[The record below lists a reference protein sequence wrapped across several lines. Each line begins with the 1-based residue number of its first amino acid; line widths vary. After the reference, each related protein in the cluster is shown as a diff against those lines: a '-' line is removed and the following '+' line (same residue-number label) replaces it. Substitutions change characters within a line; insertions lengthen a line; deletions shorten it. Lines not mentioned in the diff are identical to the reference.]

1 MRKDNQPKKH
11 RASSKKIAAIGL
23 PNPAPLF
30 LVGTK
35 RFELAAAPVL
45 ADQPDCTLLSLV
57 SHEPVVG
64 VFKPEGKLAW
74 MLVPVT
80 LLGSPGPPAP
90 RSGSPPSSGRP
101 GGRTDAFR
109 SRLRK
114 VGFASQ

>member
-1 MRKDNQPKKH
+1 MRKDNQPKRN

-80 LLGSPGPPAP
+80 LLGMPN
-90 RSGSPPSSGRP
+90 
-101 GGRTDAFR
+101 R
-109 SRLRK
+109 SR
-114 VGFASQ
+114 ASSTTERLTSVIRATWRAD